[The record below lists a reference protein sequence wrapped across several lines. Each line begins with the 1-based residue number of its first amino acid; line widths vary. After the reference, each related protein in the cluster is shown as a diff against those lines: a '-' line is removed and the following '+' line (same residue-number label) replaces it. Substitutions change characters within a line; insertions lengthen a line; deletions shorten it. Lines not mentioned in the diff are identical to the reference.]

1 MPRTMG
7 ELRSEEFMEA
17 AVTAHQGAVLRLAL
31 NQTRNRADAQ
41 DVTQEV
47 FIKLMES
54 HTVFTSAEH
63 LRAWLL
69 RVTINQCR
77 DLARQAWKRRV
88 EMTDEPIERDTAIQ
102 NDTLDAVMEHPVWGA
117 LQTLKAADRAALHL
131 RYVEELT
138 IPEIADAL
146 SCTQVT
152 VRARLRRARLRLRKA
167 LENEG
172 TARQCE
178 ATEMVDRAGGLS

>member
-1 MPRTMG
+1 
-7 ELRSEEFMEA
+7 MEA
-17 AVTAHQGAVLRLAL
+17 AVAAHHGAVLRLAL
-31 NQTRNRADAQ
+31 NQTGNRADAQ

-47 FIKLMES
+47 FIKLMKS
-54 HTVFTSAEH
+54 RTVFRDAEH

-88 EMTDEPIERDTAIQ
+88 DISAEPVEREVAERDEVC
-102 NDTLDAVMEHPVWGA
+102 DAVVEHPVWSA
-117 LQTLKAADRAALHL
+117 LRTLKETDRAILHL

-152 VRARLRRARLRLRKA
+152 VRARLRRARLRLRQA
-167 LENEG
+167 MEG
-172 TARQCE
+172 ADGARRN
-178 ATEMVDRAGGLS
+178 ASVGVADGRGGLQ

>member
-1 MPRTMG
+1 
-7 ELRSEEFMEA
+7 MEA
-17 AVTAHQGAVLRLAL
+17 AVAAHHGAVFRLAL
-31 NQTRNRADAQ
+31 NQTGNRADAQ

-47 FIKLMES
+47 FIKLMKS
-54 HTVFTSAEH
+54 FTAFRDADH

-88 EMTDEPIERDTAIQ
+88 DVSAEPVVRPDAAQDEV
-102 NDTLDAVMEHPVWGA
+102 LDAVVEHPVWSA
-117 LQTLKAADRAALHL
+117 LRTLKETDRAVLHL

-146 SCTQVT
+146 SCKQVT
-152 VRARLRRARLRLRKA
+152 VRTRLRRARLKLRRA
-167 LENEG
+167 ME
-172 TARQCE
+172 
-178 ATEMVDRAGGLS
+178 DAGGVRGGASVGVTDGIGGLQ

>member
-1 MPRTMG
+1 MRRAEEG
-7 ELRSEEFMEA
+7 LRSEEFMEA
-17 AVTAHQGAVLRLAL
+17 AVVAHQGAVLRLAL

-41 DVTQEV
+41 DVTQDV

-54 HTVFTSAEH
+54 HVVFRNAEH

-88 EMTDEPIERDTAIQ
+88 EMTGEPIELDAASR

-117 LQTLKAADRAALHL
+117 LQTLKAADRAVLHL

-152 VRARLRRARLRLRKA
+152 IRARLRRARLRLRKA
-167 LENEG
+167 MEDAGAVRRRGATTVVDG
-172 TARQCE
+172 T
-178 ATEMVDRAGGLS
+178 GGLS